1 MKFAIKLK
9 MLYNKS
15 MELVHFAALMVHRGS
30 ETADDYPDL
39 EDDVEAR
46 LLSDA
51 TNDADVCRYLK

>member
-1 MKFAIKLK
+1 